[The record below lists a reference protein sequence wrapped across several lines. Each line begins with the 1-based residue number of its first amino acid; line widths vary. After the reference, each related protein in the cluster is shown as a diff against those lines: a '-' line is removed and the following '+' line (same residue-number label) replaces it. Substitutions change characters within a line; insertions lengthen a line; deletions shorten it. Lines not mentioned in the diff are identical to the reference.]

1 MIFLLFRFKKSMI
14 KRSVLF
20 SCFLAFLIIP
30 DTFSQSRLEIK
41 NYFYDAESWI
51 LFEDYKEALPLY
63 QLLLRVSPTNSNYK
77 YRIGQCY
84 INTPGEKEKAV
95 SYLEDAVK
103 NINPDYK
110 EGKFNETKAPYDA
123 LYYLANAY
131 RINNQIDKALETYKL
146 FKKNLDP
153 KVYDSDIVNFQI
165 QSCINARDLMSKPL
179 FIKESNLSSSINEGS
194 SEFNPVIS
202 DDENMLVFSRGE
214 RFYDAILFS
223 TKTKGTWSNP
233 MNMNE
238 ILKVDKDLFPTS
250 ISKDGKTLYL
260 YSSADYD
267 GIIYSSKFENGSWSP
282 ITKLNDNIN
291 TKFWE
296 SHATISHD
304 NTKLYF
310 TSNRKGTLGGL
321 DIYVSKRDSTGDW
334 GPAENLGSVVNTQ
347 YNEESPFLSADDKT
361 LFFSSRG
368 HFNMGGYDIF
378 YTTLLDNG
386 QWSVPLN
393 AGYPLNSTDDDVFF
407 KPLKDGYTGYFAK
420 ESPGG
425 YGKQDIYRIEIYSDE
440 HPRKFLVTGLVK
452 IADLLSTYNDS
463 VRVSAMNGKG
473 QTFVVYSKPAT
484 GEYKFELPHGDYQI
498 TYEGE
503 GGKKITRNVQLPLTN
518 PSDSFVLPGTILP
531 KTDFVADL
539 SVGTSKNI
547 SVTSGDSILFPIK
560 AEPKSVLT
568 VEHWDGD
575 KLISTEQFLMTDSI
589 FNYKMAPHG
598 NEKVVFRLT
607 DRFNNITTTEVFIT
621 KEKEQ
626 APLIRP
632 EYSRIIAK
640 KQIEALSS
648 MLETRSSEQLKK
660 VIGNADLTKQK
671 FGQVDDLISYLKEEA
686 AKKGIKT
693 EEVDKLALNV
703 AVRDNILTQAAVDY
717 LAKYTDGELRK
728 ILEDLNIYDEKLKT
742 WTDLQEYIMKKTN
755 GGITPDELNKIAAGI
770 LADVDP
776 TIASLREKILTYSK
790 NSDAGTI
797 IRESVAT
804 VDTRNIKVKGK
815 WLQSFYAEVVKQ
827 GLSPTQMADLLAAI
841 AELPGTTAQELLDD
855 LIEHAEEPLL
865 SALRAI
871 DLKKEKIRT
880 SADLI
885 SWLLANEDKVKYP
898 EDLIFKAISNL
909 ITSNDIPADK
919 IVAQEGKGKMVLG
932 WIIPVLLLAG
942 LLLFLL
948 LFRRRKKDGAEKNKR

>member
-1 MIFLLFRFKKSMI
+1 MIFLLFRFKKSI
-14 KRSVLF
+14 VNRYALF
-20 SCFLAFLIIP
+20 SFVMAFLILP

-51 LFEDYKEALPLY
+51 LFEDYKEALPIY
-63 QLLLRVSPTNSNYK
+63 QILLKVSPTNANYK

-110 EGKFNETKAPYDA
+110 EGKFRETKAPYDA

-131 RINNQIDKALETYKL
+131 RINNQLDKALETYKL
-146 FKKNLDP
+146 FKQNLDP
-153 KVYDSDIVNFQI
+153 DVYDSNIVNFQI
-165 QSCINARDLMSKPL
+165 QSCLNARDLMNKPL
-179 FIKESNLSSSINEGS
+179 FIKQNLLNSSINESS

-202 DDENMLVFSRGE
+202 DDENFLFFARSE
-214 RFYDAILFS
+214 KLYDAILYS
-223 TKTKGTWSNP
+223 TKTNGDWSGP

-238 ILKVDKDLFPTS
+238 ILKVDRDLFPTS

-267 GIIYSSKFENGSWSP
+267 GIIYSSKLENGVWSP
-282 ITKLNDNIN
+282 IMKLNENIN

-304 NTKLYF
+304 NKKLYF
-310 TSNRKGTLGGL
+310 TSNRTGSLGGL
-321 DIYVSKRDSTGDW
+321 DIYVSRRDSTGDW
-334 GPAENLGSVVNTQ
+334 GPAENLGPVVNTE
-347 YNEESPFLSADDKT
+347 YNEESPFLSQDDKT

-425 YGKQDIYRIEIYSDE
+425 FGKQDIYRIEIFSDA
-440 HPRKFLVTGLVK
+440 HPRKFLVRGMVK
-452 IADLLSTYNDS
+452 IADLLSSDRDS
-463 VRVSAMNGKG
+463 VRVSAVNNTG
-473 QTFVVYSKPAT
+473 QTFVVYSRPAT
-484 GEYKFELPHGDYQI
+484 GEYQFELPHGKYQI

-503 GGKKITRNVQLPLTN
+503 GGQKITRNVELPLQN

-531 KTDFVADL
+531 KTDFMADL
-539 SVGTSKNI
+539 NVGTSKNI
-547 SVTSGDSILFPIK
+547 SVSKGDSILFPLK
-560 AEPKSVLT
+560 VEPRSVLT
-568 VEHWDGD
+568 IEHWDGD
-575 KLISTEQFLMTDSI
+575 KLLSTEQFFVTDSI
-589 FNYKMAPHG
+589 FNYKMAPKG
-598 NEKVVFRLT
+598 NEKVVFKLA
-607 DRFNNITTTEVFIT
+607 DRFNNTTTTEVFIT
-621 KEKEQ
+621 KEKEE

-632 EYSRIIAK
+632 EYNRVIAR
-640 KQIEALSS
+640 KQIDALTS
-648 MLETRSSEQLKK
+648 MLESRAGDQLKK
-660 VIGNADLTKQK
+660 IIKEADVSKQK
-671 FGQVDDLISYLKEEA
+671 FGQVDDMISYLKEKSRE
-686 AKKGIKT
+686 KGISS
-693 EEVDKLALNV
+693 EEIDKLALNV
-703 AVRDNILTQAAVDY
+703 AVRDNVLTQAAMDY
-717 LAKYTDGELRK
+717 MAKYADGDLKK

-742 WTDLQEYIMKKTN
+742 WTDLQDYILKKTN
-755 GGITPDELNKIAAGI
+755 GGITPEELNKIAAGI
-770 LADVDP
+770 LADADP
-776 TIASLREKILTYSK
+776 SIAVLRDKILTYSK
-790 NSDAGTI
+790 NSESGAI

-804 VDTRNIKVKGK
+804 VDMRNIKVKGK
-815 WLQSFYAEVVKQ
+815 WLQAFYSEAIKQ
-827 GLSPTQMADLLAAI
+827 GLTHNQMADLLAAI
-841 AELPGTTAQELLDD
+841 GELPGTTAQELLDD

-865 SALRAI
+865 SALKAI
-871 DLKKEKIRT
+871 DLRKEKIKT

-885 SWLLANEDKVKYP
+885 SWLLANPDKLKYP

-909 ITSNDIPADK
+909 ITSNDIPEDK
-919 IVAQEGKGKMVLG
+919 IIPQEVKGKKVLG
-932 WIIPVLLLAG
+932 WILPVVLIAF

-948 LFRRRKKDGAEKNKR
+948 LFKRRKKDSSRKK